1 MKIID
6 GIEYAETGVELAEW
20 LALELSSCT
29 QFRQRGIL
37 PQRSRGKGYPIKE
50 SVQGYIEYQR
60 SRMPKGR
67 LPDKEEKEELSLKEQ
82 YLFEQIR
89 AKKRENDVAQGILID
104 AGVMVK
110 ILNDIVVSLKQRLEV
125 IPANVKK
132 MVPTGRTAEIVARE
146 IGKASTALSRLDVA
160 SIINETL
167 EGESE

>member
-6 GIEYAETGVELAEW
+6 GIEYAETGVELADW

-37 PQRSRGKGYPIKE
+37 PQRVRGRGYPIKA

-67 LPDKEEKEELSLKEQ
+67 LPAKEEKEELSLKEQ
-82 YLFEQIR
+82 YLYEQIR
-89 AKKRENDVAQGILID
+89 AKKRENDVACGTLID
-104 AGVMVK
+104 ASVMIK
-110 ILNDIVVSLKQRLEV
+110 ILNDIVVAVKQRMEV

-132 MVPTGRTAEIVARE
+132 MVPAGRTSEIVARE
-146 IGKASTALSRLDVA
+146 IGKASVYLSRLDIA
-160 SIINETL
+160 AMIRETVDG
-167 EGESE
+167 EGE